1 MSMAMINKSEEAEE
15 DTWSTMTPPDK
26 RSKYGWRS
34 QCPVR
39 WIRAA
44 AVCLGL
50 LLLIVIFGL
59 VAHNASAIG
68 QQDSLLDHLMKREK
82 LIHNLTTDNY
92 ALRDELNQMKVN
104 SSRLTKEMEELQ
116 REYKTVA
123 ASRDHL
129 LQEYTTLNSSSAC
142 KVCPS
147 EWIPFDNKCYYASP
161 RGKNKNWEDSRKDC
175 LQRGADLVMPT
186 TRPELNFVTRIY
198 DRTWIGLS
206 DKKSEGRWLW
216 VDGSEVQTG
225 FWQTGEP
232 NNERNEDCAEISRTT
247 GEWND
252 VLCSTKLPWVC
263 ED

>member
-1 MSMAMINKSEEAEE
+1 MSVAMINKSEEAEG
-15 DTWSTMTPPDK
+15 DTWNEIGTEE
-26 RSKYGWRS
+26 RFKYGWRS
-34 QCPVR
+34 QCPVW

-68 QQDSLLDHLMKREK
+68 QQDSLLDHLMKCEK

-116 REYKTVA
+116 REYKTVRRSA
-123 ASRDHL
+123 LVNDE
-129 LQEYTTLNSSSAC
+129 EYTTLNSSSAC
-142 KVCPS
+142 KVCQRG
-147 EWIPFDNKCYYASP
+147 WIKFNNKCYYASEK
-161 RGKNKNWEDSRKDC
+161 GQAKNWEDSRKDC
-175 LQRGADLVMPT
+175 LKRGVDLVMPT
-186 TRPELNFVTRIY
+186 TKEELDFVARIY
-198 DRTWIGLS
+198 EKTWIGLS
-206 DKKSEGRWLW
+206 DKKHEGTWLW
-216 VDGSEVQTG
+216 VDGSRLVTG

-232 NNERNEDCAEISRTT
+232 NNAGDEDCAEFIN
-247 GEWND
+247 GKWND
-252 VLCSTKLPWVC
+252 ALCSLTVPWIC